1 MTRYGRSPGL
11 TGSRSRALPSY
22 PRHRGHLDTDVII
35 VGGGLTGCTTAYAFA
50 AAGLKVA
57 LIDAAQLGRGS
68 SGSAFGWIA
77 DTPGVGFQQVETA
90 VGLRDARRAW
100 QAWRRAALD
109 FAALVRRL
117 DLKCQLAPSATLV
130 VARTAEQAALLRRE
144 LKTRREAGIDDVSG
158 HRPRR
163 RRPKPAWPLRAPYA
177 PTTARRST
185 PIVRRSV
192 WRRQPPSVAPR
203 FSSGPTATKIKFGSK
218 SVLVQTEG
226 GTIGADRVV
235 VATGRPTPLYKALM
249 RHFWPQRSFFALTD
263 RIPAKVR
270 RTLGR
275 PSLVVRDA
283 AEPPHHL
290 RWFDEDRLL
299 VAGADDG
306 AASARLPDKIIVQ
319 RTGQLMYELSTLY
332 PEISGIAPAYGWDA
346 PYGRTADGLPY
357 IGPHR
362 NFPRHLFAFGCAS
375 HSMTDAYLASRILLR
390 HYRGEPEP
398 ADEVFGFTTARL

>member
-1 MTRYGRSPGL
+1 MTRYGRSPWIDRFPK
-11 TGSRSRALPSY
+11 SRLPAY

-35 VGGGLTGCTTAYAFA
+35 VGGGLVGCTTAYAFA
-50 AAGLKVA
+50 AAGLKVV

-68 SGSAFGWIA
+68 SGSALGWIA
-77 DTPGVGFQQVETA
+77 DTPGVGFEQVETA

-117 DLKCQLAPSATLV
+117 GLKCQLAPSAALV
-130 VARTAEQAALLRRE
+130 VARTQEQAALLKRE
-144 LKTRREAGIDDVSG
+144 LKTRRGAGIDTSFVTG
-158 HRPRR
+158 RATQIETGMAATGALRT
-163 RRPKPAWPLRAPYA
+163 PAGATVDPYRATLGLA
-177 PTTARRST
+177 AAAAERGAAIFERS
-185 PIVRRSV
+185 P
-192 WRRQPPSVAPR
+192 
-203 FSSGPTATKIKFGSK
+203 ATKIKFGSK
-218 SVLVQTEG
+218 SVLVQTDG
-226 GTIGADRVV
+226 GTLGAGRVV

-270 RTLGR
+270 RALGR
-275 PSLVVRDA
+275 QLLVVRDA

-299 VAGADDG
+299 VTGADEG
-306 AASARLPDKIIVQ
+306 AVSTRPLEKIIVQ

-332 PEISGIAPAYGWDA
+332 PEISGIAPAYGWEA

-375 HSMTDAYLASRILLR
+375 HSITDAYLASRILLR